1 MALGA
6 IFSFASWI
14 YVSLLIICTSSTS
27 IFLFPFSS
35 CFFLLVCS
43 FSLFIPFPHSN
54 FPPSLTHTL
63 SLLSPPP
70 PTTTTTTTTTTGSA
84 AYTHTCW
91 MDPAASLQGMK
102 YSQSSE
108 SKKHGLQGIVFK
120 LARVGERLSG
130 VICLSLICMAVHTI
144 IA

>member
-1 MALGA
+1 MVLLYAGIVPLFLMIKRQVPRKIMPA
-6 IFSFASWI
+6 SFSTRFLPS
-14 YVSLLIICTSSTS
+14 YLFFFF
-27 IFLFPFSS
+27 FLFR
-35 CFFLLVCS
+35 
-43 FSLFIPFPHSN
+43 FPLSN
-54 FPPSLTHTL
+54 FPPSLFSLPL
-63 SLLSPPP
+63 SLV
-70 PTTTTTTTTTTGSA
+70 TTTTTTIGSA
-84 AYTHTCW
+84 AYAHTCW